1 MSHPYNVQ
9 WLFRAELGV
18 CHRFFQS
25 LQTMN
30 TEIID
35 LVTGEEKAEEFLEL
49 PCDMPTAKG
58 SINRQLAPEVPL
70 MQVMQ

>member
-1 MSHPYNVQ
+1 MYSGC
-9 WLFRAELGV
+9 LGPSSAYV
-18 CHRFFQS
+18 TVFFQS

-70 MQVMQ
+70 MQVVR